1 MRSAGILTTANISF
15 ALDANES
22 GGSHSM
28 NEVFEFL
35 LMMRRK
41 DASNGSLVPFG
52 NPGPPLPG
60 HI

>member
-1 MRSAGILTTANISF
+1 
-15 ALDANES
+15 
-22 GGSHSM
+22 M